1 MKNFDEAFIEKRR
14 TELEGFLRY
23 LMEGDN
29 RVKGDSN
36 IKAFLTFDT
45 QKYKDFK
52 ENPQSYLD
60 KMKSVYNAMP
70 SATGVAGALRGQG
83 VSQTVANLVS
93 RFHHEIQGVEEPQLL
108 QQDAKNI
115 DFDET

>member
-1 MKNFDEAFIEKRR
+1 MKSFDEAFIEKRR

-29 RVKGDSN
+29 RVKSDSN
-36 IKAFLTFDT
+36 IKAFLTFDAN
-45 QKYKDFK
+45 KYKDFK

-70 SATGVAGALRGQG
+70 SSAGVTSALSGQG
-83 VSQTVANLVS
+83 VSQTFANLVN
-93 RFHHEIQGVEEPQLL
+93 RFQHEIQGVEEPQLL
-108 QQDAKNI
+108 
-115 DFDET
+115 